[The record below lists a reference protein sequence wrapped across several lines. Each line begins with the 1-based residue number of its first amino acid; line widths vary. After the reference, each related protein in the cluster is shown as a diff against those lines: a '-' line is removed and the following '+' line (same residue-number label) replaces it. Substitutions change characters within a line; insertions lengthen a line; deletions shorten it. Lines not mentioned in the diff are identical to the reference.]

1 VEAFARRLLL
11 STVMPTAMSLG
22 LPNVRGRVPLLA
34 GLAIDSFGGGC
45 AGPLV
50 LLFFVR
56 VADIP
61 LGTAGLV
68 LTVATLFS
76 IAAPAVVGV
85 VIDRVG
91 PRNLVIGA
99 QFAQGVAFAG
109 FYFGRSLWLL
119 FLCALVTTTGQRVF
133 WSSIFSLLTDVSDPG
148 DRDRWFGLGGMM
160 QAGGFGLGALAAGA
174 LLSFAGDTPFLI
186 AMAVNA
192 VTFFV
197 AGVLLLRLH
206 PAHTARAASQDSG
219 PAPLLRKDK
228 AFLVLI
234 GANTVLAL
242 CTMLMGVGLPVYVT
256 EALPAAPEWIVGVLL
271 AAVSVVLA
279 TGQTLVVRHTEKR
292 RRTHVM
298 VLAGLLWAVWGLLM
312 AGLLHIPPGLVVP
325 GLILA
330 TVVFAGADVLHAA
343 TSNALAAAVAPVKGH
358 GKYLSYWQYS
368 FTFAGV
374 LVPGFFAQ
382 LFELEHEFPWL
393 AISVLAVA
401 AAVTILLL
409 ERALPNAT
417 ARRT

>member
-1 VEAFARRLLL
+1 M
-11 STVMPTAMSLG
+11 STASSLG

-61 LGTAGLV
+61 LGTAGLL

-76 IAAPAVVGV
+76 LAAPAAVGV

-99 QFAQGVAFAG
+99 QFAQGLAFVG
-109 FYFGRSLWLL
+109 FFFGRSLWLL
-119 FLCALVTTTGQRVF
+119 FLGALVMTTGQRVF
-133 WSSIFSLLTDVSDPG
+133 WSSIFSLLSDVADPG

-160 QAGGFGLGALAAGA
+160 QAGGFGLGALVAGA
-174 LLSFAGDTPFLI
+174 LLSFSGDGPFLV

-192 VTFFV
+192 VTFFA
-197 AGVLLLRLH
+197 AGLLLLRIH
-206 PAHTARAASQDSG
+206 ARHAGRSVEDSG

-242 CTMLMGVGLPVYVT
+242 CTMVMGIGLPVYVT
-256 EALPAAPEWIVGVLL
+256 EALPAPKWLVGVLL
-271 AAVSVVLA
+271 AATSVVLA
-279 TGQTLVVRHTEKR
+279 TGQTLVVRHTERR
-292 RRTHVM
+292 RRTTVM
-298 VLAGLLWAVWGLLM
+298 IVAGLLWALWGVLM
-312 AGLLHIPPGLVVP
+312 AGLLHIPAGLVVP

-330 TVVFAGADVLHAA
+330 TAVFASADVLHAA
-343 TSNALAAAVAPVKGH
+343 TSNALAAAVAPVRGH

-368 FTFAGV
+368 FTFASV
-374 LVPGFFAQ
+374 LVPAFFAQ
-382 LFELEHEFPWL
+382 LFEVRREFPWL
-393 AISVLAVA
+393 AISVLALLA
-401 AAVTILLL
+401 SLTILVLD
-409 ERALPNAT
+409 RALPNAT
-417 ARRT
+417 TRRT

>member
-1 VEAFARRLLL
+1 
-11 STVMPTAMSLG
+11 MPTATSLG
-22 LPNVRGRVPLLA
+22 LPNVRGRVPLLV

-45 AGPLV
+45 AGPLL

-56 VADIP
+56 VADMP
-61 LGTAGLV
+61 LGTAGLL
-68 LTVATLFS
+68 LTIATMFS
-76 IAAPAVVGV
+76 IAAPAVVGL

-91 PRNLVIGA
+91 PRNLVVGA
-99 QFAQGVAFAG
+99 QFAQGLAFTG
-109 FYFGRSLWLL
+109 FFFGRSLWLL

-133 WSSIFSLLTDVSDPG
+133 WSSIFSLLSDIADPG

-174 LLSFAGDTPFLI
+174 LLTFEGDAPFLI
-186 AMAVNA
+186 AMALNA
-192 VTFFV
+192 ATFFL

-206 PAHTARAASQDSG
+206 PVHAARAAAAQDGG

-242 CTMLMGVGLPVYVT
+242 CTMVMGVGLPVYVT
-256 EALPAAPEWIVGVLL
+256 EALPDTPEWIVGVLL
-271 AAVSVVLA
+271 AATSVVLA

-298 VLAGLLWAVWGLLM
+298 VLAGALWAVWGVMM
-312 AGLLHIPPGLVVP
+312 ASLLHIPAGLVVP

-330 TVVFAGADVLHAA
+330 TAVFAAADVLHAA
-343 TSNALAAAVAPVKGH
+343 TSNALAAAVAPVVGH

-368 FTFAGV
+368 FTFASV
-374 LVPGFFAQ
+374 LVPAFFAQ
-382 LFELEHEFPWL
+382 LFELRHEFPWL
-393 AISVLAVA
+393 AISLLALA
-401 AAVTILLL
+401 AGATILVL
-409 ERALPNAT
+409 ERVLPAAT
-417 ARRT
+417 TRRT